1 MTRTVFRAFQG
12 LGGSGIYAMSTV
24 IASEMVPPEKFGM
37 YMGIISAVFA
47 LSSILGPVLGGV
59 ISGKATW
66 RWVFLLKH
74 PPELLRYR
82 DSIAYQ
88 CLDSAPGGSG
98 ALALIALVL
107 PSNFLHLG
115 VLKRRGLGEVFSKSA
130 FRRLDWR
137 GTTLSLAASVLL
149 VYALQEAAT
158 DFKWNSGK
166 VISTLVISVLC
177 WVGFVLWERV
187 VEQHAGGIQ
196 EPIFPWRV
204 LKNRAAAG
212 VFL

>member
-66 RWVFLLKH
+66 RWVFLLKY
-74 PPELLRYR
+74 PPGFVRYR
-82 DSIAYQ
+82 DSIAYK

-107 PSNFLHLG
+107 PPNFPHLG
-115 VLKRRGLGEVFSKSA
+115 VLKRWGLGEVFSKSA
-130 FRRLDWR
+130 FRRLDWP
-137 GTTLSLAASVLL
+137 LSLAASVLL

-166 VISTLVISVLC
+166 VMSTLVISVLC
-177 WVGFVLWERV
+177 WVGFVLWEGV

-204 LKNRAAAG
+204 SKNRAAAG